1 MELSFI
7 NLLTGPLVIGARVSG
22 LMIFA
27 PFFGNSAIPVR
38 IKAILAIV
46 ITVVLYPVYSARI
59 GVITL
64 MEWPGVMARELMLGI
79 VIGLAANFVFEAAQM
94 AGQVLGVQMGYSLVN
109 ILDPQTQV
117 DTTVLSLFHQTVAFL
132 LFLQLDVHHWILRG
146 IARSFEYL
154 APGEVHLSRSLTA
167 ELLHGVAG
175 VLGTGLQIAAP
186 VMAATLV
193 VDVILGFLGKAS
205 PQMPLML
212 LGPAFKSML
221 GVGLLITVIHYWPAL
236 FDHYFTESVGFTER
250 LLHLAARS

>member
-1 MELSFI
+1 MEFSLI
-7 NLLTGPLVIGARVSG
+7 DLLTGPLVVGARVSG
-22 LMIFA
+22 LMVFA

-38 IKAILAIV
+38 IKAILAIA
-46 ITVVLYPVYSARI
+46 ITAVLYPVYSTRV

-64 MEWPGVMARELMLGI
+64 TQWPGVVTRELVLGLA
-79 VIGLAANFVFEAAQM
+79 IGLAANFVFEAAQM

-117 DTTVLSLFHQTVAFL
+117 DTTVVSLFHQFVAFL

-154 APGEVHLSRSLTA
+154 SPGAVNLSRGLTA

-186 VMAATLV
+186 VLAATLV
-193 VDVILGFLGKAS
+193 ADVILGFLGKAS
-205 PQMPLML
+205 PQMPLIL
-212 LGPAFKSML
+212 LGPALKSML
-221 GVGLLITVIHYWPAL
+221 GVGLLITVVRYWPAL
-236 FDHYFTESVGFTER
+236 FERYFTESVRLTER